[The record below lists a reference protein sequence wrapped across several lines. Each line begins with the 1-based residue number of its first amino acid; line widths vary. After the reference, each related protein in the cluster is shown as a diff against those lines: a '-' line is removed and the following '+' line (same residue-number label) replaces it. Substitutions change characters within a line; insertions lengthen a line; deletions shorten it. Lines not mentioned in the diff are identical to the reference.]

1 MTIQLGLKQAFA
13 PRREKRMP
21 VRIDASPEDSAVG
34 EWLASLAVVLACAAF
49 ALLLARGPK
58 PAMDR
63 LHVDPAA
70 VTGVSANASGAPA
83 PAAALP
89 VAGG

>member
-1 MTIQLGLKQAFA
+1 
-13 PRREKRMP
+13 MP

-49 ALLLARGPK
+49 ALLLARGPT

-63 LHVDPAA
+63 VHADVPAG
-70 VTGVSANASGAPA
+70 TGASAAASGAPA
-83 PAAALP
+83 SAVATP

>member
-1 MTIQLGLKQAFA
+1 MTIQLGLKQALQ
-13 PRREKRMP
+13 REPRMP
-21 VRIDASPEDSAVG
+21 VRIDASPEESAVG

-63 LHVDPAA
+63 VHADAPAVNGA
-70 VTGVSANASGAPA
+70 AATAAGAPA
-83 PAAALP
+83 SAAALP